1 MASLKEVRIR
11 IASVISTQQIT
22 KAMKMVSAAKLRR
35 AQNAIVQ
42 MRPYAVKQNEM
53 LSNIL
58 SNLEGDAETTFGIER
73 NIENACMVV
82 VTSSRG
88 LCGAFNTNVIKAA
101 VATINEK
108 YATQRDNGKLTI
120 VCLGKKGYDAM
131 RRRYPNANIVADYVD
146 IYSALSFEKVKVV
159 AQMLMDGFEA
169 KKFDHITVAYGR
181 FRNAAM
187 QFPEAEQF
195 LPVKKIV
202 PTQKNTEGGAK
213 KRNAD
218 YVFEPDKVTLLE
230 ELVPSILQT
239 TFYKCV
245 LDTHASEH
253 GARMTAMDKATEN
266 ANELLKNLRINYN
279 KARQESITKEL
290 SEIVGGVAALE
301 G

>member
-11 IASVISTQQIT
+11 IASVNSTQQIT
-22 KAMKMVSAAKLRR
+22 KAMKMVSAAKLRK
-35 AQNAIVQ
+35 AQGAIIQ
-42 MRPYAVKQNEM
+42 MRPYADKQNQM

-58 SNLEGDAETTFGIER
+58 SNLEGDAETTFGKER
-73 NIENACMVV
+73 EIENACVVV

-101 VATINEK
+101 ISTINEK
-108 YATQRDNGKLTI
+108 YAKQRDNGKLTI
-120 VCLGKKGYDAM
+120 VCVGKKGYDFF
-131 RRRYPNANIVADYVD
+131 RRRYPNLTIIGDYVD
-146 IYSALSFEKVKVV
+146 IFSDLSFENVKKA
-159 AQMLMDGFEA
+159 AQMLMDGFEG
-169 KKFDHITVAYGR
+169 KKYDHITVAYGR
-181 FRNAAM
+181 FKNAAM

-195 LPVKKIV
+195 LPVRKLDVAKGEKK
-202 PTQKNTEGGAK
+202 TK
-213 KRNAD
+213 KAD
-218 YVFEPDKVTLLE
+218 YIFEPDKSGLLQ

-239 TFYKCV
+239 TFYKYV

-266 ANELLKNLRINYN
+266 ANELLKALKINYN
-279 KARQESITKEL
+279 KARQEAITKEL